1 MRMKNGI
8 YHDQGTDTLF
18 GMLYAYFR
26 KITLKC
32 RKGCEALIVV
42 LSSSC
47 PILSP
52 WIFRDG
58 KHGNNFN
65 FRRHRFPLK
74 TLTGGL
80 PSVFKKKFIIY
91 KLRIGLFKFFHL
103 DRQLRRKLSY
113 RLRVFVKVGLPNFRK
128 SPRSYIWILWNIGQM
143 KFSLKFVNNHSAADV
158 NAFVKLEMDRLTND
172 Y

>member
-47 PILSP
+47 
-52 WIFRDG
+52 F
-58 KHGNNFN
+58 F
-65 FRRHRFPLK
+65 FM
-74 TLTGGL
+74 
-80 PSVFKKKFIIY
+80 
-91 KLRIGLFKFFHL
+91 FHL

-172 Y
+172 